1 MEMYYVLLLFI
12 ATMVFWIFLELFYS
26 KRYTYFIKSFLNAN
40 SNITIL
46 YENNKISFINSI
58 GLEFFAVSSFKEFNK
73 SYSDLSQLF
82 LPAENCIDKHTYG
95 KKWFDIVKNNN
106 SKYIKV
112 KLFSKRDDMN
122 YYFNINISK
131 LKNNNYLLSLNDI
144 TKLESERVII
154 KKEAEYDPLTEVYNR
169 VKFNKVLKA
178 MIYKANKYDFKFS
191 IILLDID
198 HFKYINDTHGHNI
211 GDKVLIELSRLINMY
226 LREEDIFARWGGEEF
241 VIIAESTNLK
251 EASQLA
257 SKLRRIVAEYPFKEI
272 GNVTC
277 SFGVTEFKSGDTEI
291 HLFERVDKALYE
303 AKHNGRNQVVSK

>member
-106 SKYIKV
+106 KYIKV

-131 LKNNNYLLSLNDI
+131 LKNNDYLLSFNDI
-144 TKLESERVII
+144 TKLESERVVIQ
-154 KKEAEYDPLTEVYNR
+154 KEAENDPLTEVYNR
-169 VKFNKVLKA
+169 VKFNKVLEG
-178 MIYKANKYDFKFS
+178 MIYRANRYYLNFS

-198 HFKYINDTHGHNI
+198 HFKSINDEYGHNI
-211 GDKVLIELSRLINMY
+211 GDKVLVELARLVKTV
-226 LREEDIFARWGGEEF
+226 LRESDVFARWGGEEF

>member
-131 LKNNNYLLSLNDI
+131 LKNNDYLLSFNDI
-144 TKLESERVII
+144 TKLESERVVIQ
-154 KKEAEYDPLTEVYNR
+154 KEAENDPLTEVYNR
-169 VKFNKVLKA
+169 VKFNKVLEG
-178 MIYKANKYDFKFS
+178 MIYRANRYYLNFS

-198 HFKYINDTHGHNI
+198 HFKSINDEYGHNI
-211 GDKVLIELSRLINMY
+211 GDKVLVELARLVKTV
-226 LREEDIFARWGGEEF
+226 LRESDVFARWGGEEF